1 MSYTVG
7 ASKSG
12 SCAFT
17 IPVLYVIELFVQM
30 KQSTLFEGLKAVYYE
45 IEVILQK

>member
-17 IPVLYVIELFVQM
+17 IPVLYVIELFVHQ
-30 KQSTLFEGLKAVYYE
+30 QYPDISHTLTTFVTYLLNGN
-45 IEVILQK
+45 